1 MPKELT
7 VKNKD
12 KSVTIKVPEVI
23 SLKAAVAALSERRV
37 LALVNLALERCYR
50 DEARRRMVRGDD
62 LERIPETLAEWM
74 PPGEL
79 PPLPAEKL
87 LEQYKKLPQEQ
98 QELFKNLTH
107 IPNSSD
113 T

>member
-1 MPKELT
+1 
-7 VKNKD
+7 V
-12 KSVTIKVPEVI
+12 
-23 SLKAAVAALSERRV
+23 
-37 LALVNLALERCYR
+37 
-50 DEARRRMVRGDD
+50 
-62 LERIPETLAEWM
+62 
-74 PPGEL
+74 
-79 PPLPAEKL
+79 EKL